1 MCVHMHV
8 HVRVSAGTHE
18 YVYASVEIGGRP
30 HVSFPRCHPP
40 LFFESGFSG
49 FELTKQARL
58 TTLSPCST
66 KRLYLYAP
74 CLAFLCRSW
83 AQTQVLA
90 FVQVLSQ
97 LLFSPW
103 HFLSSFQTSRTLS
116 LPPRSSPRPPQH
128 PPLPAALCTS

>member
-1 MCVHMHV
+1 MGKRFEQMSLKRRADNTWKTFCILALHSNVIKMLCMCVHMQV
-8 HVRVSAGTHE
+8 HVRVSAGAHE
-18 YVYASVEIGGRP
+18 YVCASVEIGGQP

-90 FVQVLSQ
+90 FVQVLS
-97 LLFSPW
+97 
-103 HFLSSFQTSRTLS
+103 
-116 LPPRSSPRPPQH
+116 
-128 PPLPAALCTS
+128 